1 MWSYHDDL
9 GTHLLWCP
17 CGSERIVAHDTLW
30 DIVIAIVLESGTHVQ
45 REVSHLFLCHIQ
57 QRVNTLIT
65 KDDFCTLMD
74 VIIVDSIH
82 IDMVQQTL
90 TMTTHVVM
98 MVA

>member
-1 MWSYHDDL
+1 
-9 GTHLLWCP
+9 
-17 CGSERIVAHDTLW
+17 
-30 DIVIAIVLESGTHVQ
+30 
-45 REVSHLFLCHIQ
+45 
-57 QRVNTLIT
+57 VNTLIT